1 MLLNSIT
8 QTLIGSGIGVLS
20 DYNLLLLFQFP
31 RPTAAQTEEGLT
43 EVGRVRMGRLMNSGG
58 KLTFLL
64 AAKWTGQIV
73 ISQIS
78 QKRP

>member
-8 QTLIGSGIGVLS
+8 RTLIGSGIGVLS

-31 RPTAAQTEEGLT
+31 RPTAAPTEEGLK
-43 EVGRVRMGRLMNSGG
+43 EGDRVRMGRLMNSGG

-64 AAKWTGQIV
+64 VARDVDLNIIPTN
-73 ISQIS
+73 
-78 QKRP
+78 